1 MSDLLEKIKE
11 YNVMFDRAFS
21 ENAIIPQIPEDTE
34 HWSDIGVKSSKDLD
48 RYMLLTTVFETAK
61 LKEKDVVW
69 TELLIKTDEELSQ
82 LLQEIIAIDSK

>member
-21 ENAIIPQIPEDTE
+21 ENAIIPQLPEDPE

>member
-1 MSDLLEKIKE
+1 
-11 YNVMFDRAFS
+11 
-21 ENAIIPQIPEDTE
+21 
-34 HWSDIGVKSSKDLD
+34 
-48 RYMLLTTVFETAK
+48 MLLTTVFETAK